1 MIKTLSL
8 AALALVPQLDLM
20 PRPDPIAELPPA
32 RVAARGGELVIE
44 LPPVDLM
51 PAGEVG
57 EMALTPVCR
66 VDIPLSASLYSFR
79 AEIVD
84 AEGQPLSS
92 EFLHHVNLTD
102 PSRRELF
109 LPIGLHLVA
118 ASKETPPLAVPRW
131 LFGMPI
137 REGDRYIASAMLA
150 NPTREHKH
158 GVRVRLV
165 FRYVEEDSIWPLWD
179 AYPWVMDV
187 MFPLGKPE
195 GGTKAFDL
203 PPGPSERFWE
213 ARPAIAGSLVGLG
226 GHVHD
231 YATALELT
239 NVTTGEVIWRGVP
252 ERDAEGRVETMP
264 VTRFYRWYR
273 LGIRIDPAHTYR
285 VTVTYQNPT
294 GETIPDGGMGAVAGM
309 FIPDRDAAWP
319 AVDRADP
326 VYQTDLENT
335 LAHRAGPVVMK
346 GHSHSHK
353 P

>member
-1 MIKTLSL
+1 MIATPWLALL
-8 AALALVPQLDLM
+8 AAVAQFDLVPT
-20 PRPDPIAELPPA
+20 PDPLAQLPPA
-32 RVAARGGELVIE
+32 RVVAEDGQLVIE

-51 PAGEVG
+51 PAGAAG
-57 EMALTPVCR
+57 DMALTPVCR
-66 VDIPLSASLYSFR
+66 VDIPVSASLYSFR

-84 AEGQPLSS
+84 AEGQPLPS

-118 ASKETPPLAVPRW
+118 ASKETPPLSVPRW

-137 REGDRYIASAMLA
+137 REGDRYIAGAMLA
-150 NPTREHKH
+150 NPSREHEH

-165 FRYVEEDSIWPLWD
+165 FRYVEEDSVWPLWD

-187 MFPLGKPE
+187 MFPLGQPE
-195 GGTKAFDL
+195 SGSKAFDL
-203 PPGPSERFWE
+203 PPGPSQRSWE
-213 ARPAIAGSLVGLG
+213 ARPAVAGSLVGLG

-231 YATALELT
+231 YATALELR
-239 NVTTGEVIWRGVP
+239 NVTTGELLWRGVP
-252 ERDAEGRVETMP
+252 QRDAEGRVETMP

-285 VTVTYQNPT
+285 VTVTYENPT
-294 GETIPDGGMGAVAGM
+294 GQTIPEGGMGAVAGM
-309 FIPDRDAAWP
+309 FIPERGAVWP

-326 VYQTDLENT
+326 VYQTDLANT
-335 LAHRAGPVVMK
+335 LAHRAGPVVMT
-346 GHSHSHK
+346 GHAHSHK